1 MITSEH
7 NRFQRVGCVLI
18 PRGEVR
24 RSGIV
29 PMGALPRAGSV
40 VALLVLLVLAL
51 VSIGLGPRPAL
62 APALAPGPPV
72 VLAASASP
80 GVAPA
85 DAVSAHVSADR
96 SAADVDQSIT
106 FACSAS
112 GGTPPYVYAWTLSD
126 GGISTGPTV
135 THSFGSP
142 GTYDATCTVTDV
154 LLGIGT
160 ATKSVVISPLPSVAA
175 SVDHDLAAPG
185 TVLTFSA
192 SPSGGDGSFSYEWTF
207 DDGSSGSGAPAT
219 HAYTAAGSYQ
229 ATVTATDGNG
239 GTASSS
245 TSVTI
250 SNIGVTAGVSPTS
263 GDATTVFT
271 FTASASGGSGSP
283 YSFSWAFGDGTT
295 GTGSPASH
303 SYSAGGSYSPAVTAT
318 DSLGGTKVT
327 QTQTVS
333 VTAPPAP
340 LGASVS
346 APRQAADVGQS
357 VSFTCSATGGA
368 APYSYD
374 WTFGDGN
381 TGSGPAVNH
390 VYQSAGA
397 MTVTCTATDSASA
410 SAAASKSVDVSPSP
424 SVAAHANPSAAAPGT
439 SLTFSAQA
447 TGGPGG
453 FTDYAWSLGDG
464 ATGSG
469 IQVAHAFAQPGSY
482 QASVVVTD
490 ANGGTASGSVSVTIS
505 NIQVTASGTPA
516 SGNTDTSFE
525 FSATAT
531 GGGGDPFSYS
541 WDFGDGQSDAGPAV
555 SHRYP
560 NPGNYAPSVRATD
573 SLGAGRTVA
582 LSPIAV
588 SSLSDPPPQPLSV
601 TMSMSTSLPRINE
614 SASLSGTGHG
624 GAGGYT
630 CSWDFGDG
638 GNSTAC
644 STSHAWAAVGHYVVV
659 VTLSDSGGNRTSD
672 TRTVD
677 AQPNLGPPGGPLN
690 VTFRMSTSLAAVN
703 ETVSFIA
710 TGGGGSG
717 GYTCS
722 WDFGDN
728 TTATS
733 CSASHAWNATGSYR
747 VLLSVSD
754 SSGHH
759 GSSAQTIDVIR
770 ALTATFRV
778 GPTPAIVGETAQI
791 IAHPAGGIG
800 PYNCTW
806 DFGDGSGA
814 TGCAVSHAWTT
825 RGRYTIQLSVNDSRN
840 QSYAAAETIAV
851 ESTGLFGLP
860 LGLDLIVLATP
871 LVAVLLGFSLWKA
884 WRTRSRVPKAPD
896 SVEASVISTL
906 TGNVKRLSRWRPGR
920 GAGHRLSH
928 LPGKQPGS
936 EPDQSA
942 GAAAGPPSR

>member
-1 MITSEH
+1 MA
-7 NRFQRVGCVLI
+7 
-18 PRGEVR
+18 
-24 RSGIV
+24 
-29 PMGALPRAGSV
+29 ALARAGSV
-40 VALLVLLVLAL
+40 VALVLLLVLAL
-51 VSIGLGPRPAL
+51 VPTWAGLGAG
-62 APALAPGPPV
+62 PALAPGPPV
-72 VLAASASP
+72 VQAASASP

-96 SAADVDQSIT
+96 PAADVDQSIT

-126 GGISTGPTV
+126 GGIGTGPTV
-135 THSFGSP
+135 THSFRSP

-154 LLGIGT
+154 LLGIAT
-160 ATKSVVISPLPSVAA
+160 ASKSVVISPLPSVAA
-175 SVDHDLAAPG
+175 SVDHNLAAPG

-192 SPSGGDGSFSYEWTF
+192 SPSGGDGSFSFEWTF
-207 DDGSSGSGAPAT
+207 GDGSSGSGAPAT
-219 HAYTAAGSYQ
+219 HAYTGPGSYQ

-239 GTASSS
+239 GTASSFR
-245 TSVTI
+245 SVTI
-250 SNIGVTAGVSPTS
+250 SDISVTANVSPTS

-283 YSFSWAFGDGTT
+283 YSFSWTYGDGRT
-295 GTGSPASH
+295 GTGSPVTH
-303 SYSAGGSYSPAVTAT
+303 SYTAGGSYSPAVTTT
-318 DSLGGTKVT
+318 DSLGGTKVAP
-327 QTQTVS
+327 TQTVS
-333 VTAPPAP
+333 VSAPPAP
-340 LGASVS
+340 
-346 APRQAADVGQS
+346 
-357 VSFTCSATGGA
+357 
-368 APYSYD
+368 
-374 WTFGDGN
+374 
-381 TGSGPAVNH
+381 
-390 VYQSAGA
+390 
-397 MTVTCTATDSASA
+397 
-410 SAAASKSVDVSPSP
+410 
-424 SVAAHANPSAAAPGT
+424 

-453 FTDYAWSLGDG
+453 FTGYAWSLGDG

-469 IQVAHAFAQPGSY
+469 IRVAHAFAQPGSY

-490 ANGGTASGSVSVTIS
+490 ANGGMASGSVSVTIS

-573 SLGAGRTVA
+573 SLGAGRTVT

-588 SSLSDPPPQPLSV
+588 SSLSGPPPQPLSV
-601 TMSMSTSLPRINE
+601 TMSMSTSLPRVNE
-614 SASLSGTGHG
+614 SVSLSGTGRG

-630 CSWDFGDG
+630 CSWDLGYG
-638 GNSTAC
+638 GNLTAC

-677 AQPNLGPPGGPLN
+677 VQPNLGPPGGPLN

-728 TTATS
+728 TSATG
-733 CSASHAWNATGSYR
+733 CSSSHAWHATGSYR

-759 GSSAQTIDVIR
+759 GSSAQSVDVIV
-770 ALTATFRV
+770 ALTASFRV

-791 IAHPAGGIG
+791 IAHPTGGIG
-800 PYNCTW
+800 PYHCTW
-806 DFGDGSGA
+806 DFGDASGA
-814 TGCAVSHAWTT
+814 TGCAVSHAWTA
-825 RGRYTIQLSVNDSRN
+825 RGRYVVRLSVNDSAN
-840 QSYAAAETIAV
+840 QSYALSETIAV
-851 ESTGLFGLP
+851 EASGLLGLP
-860 LGLDLIVLATP
+860 LGLDLIVLASP
-871 LVAVLLGFSLWKA
+871 LVVAVLGFLLWKV
-884 WRTRSRVPKAPD
+884 WRTRSHVPRAPD

-906 TGNVKRLSRWRPGR
+906 MGNVKRLSRWRPRR
-920 GAGHRLSH
+920 GAGQGLSR
-928 LPGKQPGS
+928 LPGKESGP
-936 EPDQSA
+936 EADQGA
-942 GAAAGPPSR
+942 GGGDHQGPVQ

>member
-185 TVLTFSA
+185 TGLTFSA
-192 SPSGGDGSFSYEWTF
+192 SPSGGDGSFSYDWTF
-207 DDGSSGSGAPAT
+207 GDGSSGSGAPAT
-219 HAYTAAGSYQ
+219 HAYSQAGPYQ

-245 TSVTI
+245 ASVTI
-250 SNIGVTAGVSPTS
+250 SEIGVTADVSLTS
-263 GDATTVFT
+263 GDATTIFT
-271 FTASASGGSGSP
+271 FTASATGGSGAP
-283 YSFSWAFGDGTT
+283 YSFSWAFGDGMTRT
-295 GTGSPASH
+295 ASRVTH
-303 SYSAGGSYSPAVTAT
+303 PYSGGGSYSP
-318 DSLGGTKVT
+318 
-327 QTQTVS
+327 TV
-333 VTAPPAP
+333 
-340 LGASVS
+340 
-346 APRQAADVGQS
+346 
-357 VSFTCSATGGA
+357 
-368 APYSYD
+368 
-374 WTFGDGN
+374 
-381 TGSGPAVNH
+381 
-390 VYQSAGA
+390 
-397 MTVTCTATDSASA
+397 TATDSASA
-410 SAAASKSVDVSPSP
+410 TAAGSTSVDVSPSP
-424 SVAAHANPSAAAPGT
+424 SVGAYANPSAAVPGT

-453 FTDYAWSLGDG
+453 FTDYAWTLGDG
-464 ATGSG
+464 AAGSG
-469 IQVAHAFAQPGSY
+469 TQVAHAFAQPGSY
-482 QASVVVTD
+482 QASVTVTD
-490 ANGGTASGSVSVTIS
+490 TNGGTASGSVSVTIS

-516 SGNTDTSFE
+516 SGNTDTSFA

-531 GGGGDPFSYS
+531 GGGGDPFAYS
-541 WDFGDGQSDAGPAV
+541 WDFGDGQSGVGPAV

-560 NPGNYAPSVRATD
+560 SSGNYAPFVRATD
-573 SLGAGRTVA
+573 SLGASRTVA

-588 SSLSDPPPQPLSV
+588 SSVSGPPPQPLSV
-601 TMSMSTSLPRINE
+601 TMSMSTSLPRVNE
-614 SASLSGTGHG
+614 SVSLSGTGQG

-630 CSWDFGDG
+630 CTWDFGDG

-644 STSHAWAAVGHYVVV
+644 STSHAWAAVAHYALIVV
-659 VTLSDSGGNRTSD
+659 LSDSGGNRTSD
-672 TRTVD
+672 SRTVD
-677 AQPNLGPPGGPLN
+677 VQPDLGPPGGPLN
-690 VTFRMSTSLAAVN
+690 VTFRMTTSLAAVN
-703 ETVSFIA
+703 ETVSFVA

-728 TTATS
+728 TSATS

-759 GSSAQTIDVIR
+759 GSSAQTVDVIM

-825 RGRYTIQLSVNDSRN
+825 RGRYTIQLSVNDSAN

-884 WRTRSRVPKAPD
+884 WRTRSRVP
-896 SVEASVISTL
+896 
-906 TGNVKRLSRWRPGR
+906 TG
-920 GAGHRLSH
+920 
-928 LPGKQPGS
+928 PGS
-936 EPDQSA
+936 GVSRS
-942 GAAAGPPSR
+942 PS

>member
-1 MITSEH
+1 M
-7 NRFQRVGCVLI
+7 
-18 PRGEVR
+18 EVR
-24 RSGIV
+24 REGIV
-29 PMGALPRAGSV
+29 PMAALARAGSV
-40 VALLVLLVLAL
+40 VALLVLLAFVL
-51 VSIGLGPRPAL
+51 VSAGGGFGAGPTL
-62 APALAPGPPV
+62 ASGHPV
-72 VLAASASP
+72 VQAASASP

-85 DAVSAHVSADR
+85 DAVSAYVSADR

-126 GGISTGPTV
+126 GGIGAGPTV

-142 GTYDATCTVTDV
+142 GTYDATCTVTDL
-154 LLGIGT
+154 LLGIAT
-160 ATKSVVISPLPSVAA
+160 DTKSVVISPLPSVAA

-192 SPSGGDGSFSYEWTF
+192 SPSGGDGSFTFEWTF
-207 DDGSSGSGAPAT
+207 GDGSSGSGAPAT
-219 HAYTAAGSYQ
+219 HAYNQAGPYQ

-245 TSVTI
+245 ASVTI
-250 SNIGVTAGVSPTS
+250 SEIGVTADVSPMS
-263 GDATTVFT
+263 GDATTIFT
-271 FTASASGGSGSP
+271 FTASASGGSGVP
-283 YSFSWAFGDGTT
+283 YSFSWTFGDGMT
-295 GTGSPASH
+295 GTGSPVTH
-303 SYSAGGSYSPAVTAT
+303 SYSGGGSYSPTVTAS
-318 DSLGGTKVT
+318 DSLGGAKDAP
-327 QTQTVS
+327 TQTVS
-333 VTAPPAP
+333 VSAPPAP
-340 LGASVS
+340 LGATVN

-357 VSFTCSATGGA
+357 VSFTCSATGSGA
-368 APYSYD
+368 
-374 WTFGDGN
+374 
-381 TGSGPAVNH
+381 
-390 VYQSAGA
+390 
-397 MTVTCTATDSASA
+397 
-410 SAAASKSVDVSPSP
+410 
-424 SVAAHANPSAAAPGT
+424 
-439 SLTFSAQA
+439 
-447 TGGPGG
+447 
-453 FTDYAWSLGDG
+453 
-464 ATGSG
+464 
-469 IQVAHAFAQPGSY
+469 QVAHAFAQPGSY
-482 QASVVVTD
+482 QASVTVTD
-490 ANGGTASGSVSVTIS
+490 TNGGTASGSVSVTIS

-516 SGNTDTSFE
+516 SGNTDTSFA

-531 GGGGDPFSYS
+531 GGGGDPFAYS
-541 WDFGDGQSDAGPAV
+541 WDFGDGQSGVGPAV

-560 NPGNYAPSVRATD
+560 SSGNYAPFVRATD
-573 SLGAGRTVA
+573 SLGASRTVA

-588 SSLSDPPPQPLSV
+588 SSVSGPPPQPLSV
-601 TMSMSTSLPRINE
+601 TMSMSTSLPRVNE
-614 SASLSGTGHG
+614 SVSLSGTGQG

-630 CSWDFGDG
+630 CTWDFGDG

-644 STSHAWAAVGHYVVV
+644 STSHAWAAVAHYALIVV
-659 VTLSDSGGNRTSD
+659 LSDSGGNRTSD
-672 TRTVD
+672 SRTVD
-677 AQPNLGPPGGPLN
+677 VQPDLGPPGGPLN
-690 VTFRMSTSLAAVN
+690 VTFRMTTSLAAVN
-703 ETVSFIA
+703 ETVSFVA

-728 TTATS
+728 TSATS

-759 GSSAQTIDVIR
+759 GSSAQTVDVIM

-825 RGRYTIQLSVNDSRN
+825 RGRYTIQLSVNDSAN

-884 WRTRSRVPKAPD
+884 WRTRSRVP
-896 SVEASVISTL
+896 
-906 TGNVKRLSRWRPGR
+906 TG
-920 GAGHRLSH
+920 
-928 LPGKQPGS
+928 PGS
-936 EPDQSA
+936 GVSRS
-942 GAAAGPPSR
+942 PS

>member
-18 PRGEVR
+18 PCGEVR

-51 VSIGLGPRPAL
+51 LSIGLGPG
-62 APALAPGPPV
+62 PALAPGPPV

-85 DAVSAHVSADR
+85 DALSAHVSADR
-96 SAADVDQSIT
+96 PAADVDQSIT

-154 LLGIGT
+154 FLGIAT

-192 SPSGGDGSFSYEWTF
+192 SPSGGDGSFSYDWTF
-207 DDGSSGSGAPAT
+207 GDGSSGSVAPAT
-219 HAYTAAGSYQ
+219 HAYGQAGPYQ

-245 TSVTI
+245 ASVTI
-250 SNIGVTAGVSPTS
+250 SEIGVTADVSPTS
-263 GDATTVFT
+263 GDATTIFT
-271 FTASASGGSGSP
+271 FTASASGGSG
-283 YSFSWAFGDGTT
+283 
-295 GTGSPASH
+295 
-303 SYSAGGSYSPAVTAT
+303 
-318 DSLGGTKVT
+318 
-327 QTQTVS
+327 
-333 VTAPPAP
+333 
-340 LGASVS
+340 
-346 APRQAADVGQS
+346 
-357 VSFTCSATGGA
+357 
-368 APYSYD
+368 APYSLS

-381 TGSGPAVNH
+381 TGSGPAVSH

-410 SAAASKSVDVSPSP
+410 TAAGSTSVDVSPSP
-424 SVAAHANPSAAAPGT
+424 SVGAYANPSAAVPGT

-453 FTDYAWSLGDG
+453 FTDYAWSFGDG

-469 IQVAHAFAQPGSY
+469 TQVAHPFAQPGSY
-482 QASVVVTD
+482 RASVTVTD
-490 ANGGTASGSVSVTIS
+490 TNGGAASGSVSVTIS

-516 SGNTDTSFE
+516 SGDTDTSFA
-525 FSATAT
+525 FSAAAT
-531 GGGGDPFSYS
+531 RGRGDPFAYS
-541 WDFGDGQSDAGPAV
+541 WDFGDGQSGVGPAV

-560 NPGNYAPSVRATD
+560 SSRNYAPFLRATD
-573 SLGAGRTVA
+573 SLGASRTVA

-588 SSLSDPPPQPLSV
+588 SSVSGPPPQPLSV
-601 TMSMSTSLPRINE
+601 TMSMSTSLPRVNE
-614 SASLSGTGHG
+614 SVSLSGRGQG
-624 GAGGYT
+624 GAGGFPCT
-630 CSWDFGDG
+630 WGFGDG
-638 GNSTAC
+638 GSSTAC
-644 STSHAWAAVGHYVVV
+644 STSHTWACVGRLALLLF
-659 VTLSDSGGNRTSD
+659 LSSSCGNRTSD
-672 TRTVD
+672 SRTVD
-677 AQPNLGPPGGPLN
+677 VQPDLGPPGGPLN
-690 VTFRMSTSLAAVN
+690 VTFRMTTSLAAVN
-703 ETVSFIA
+703 ETVSFVA

-728 TTATS
+728 TSATS

-759 GSSAQTIDVIR
+759 GSSAQTVDVIM

-778 GPTPAIVGETAQI
+778 GPTPAIVGETAPI

-800 PYNCTW
+800 PYHCTW

-825 RGRYTIQLSVNDSRN
+825 RGRHTIQLSVNDSTN

-871 LVAVLLGFSLWKA
+871 LVAA
-884 WRTRSRVPKAPD
+884 
-896 SVEASVISTL
+896 
-906 TGNVKRLSRWRPGR
+906 
-920 GAGHRLSH
+920 
-928 LPGKQPGS
+928 LP
-936 EPDQSA
+936 
-942 GAAAGPPSR
+942 R

>member
-1 MITSEH
+1 MA
-7 NRFQRVGCVLI
+7 
-18 PRGEVR
+18 
-24 RSGIV
+24 
-29 PMGALPRAGSV
+29 ALARAGSV

-51 VSIGLGPRPAL
+51 VPTWPGLGAGPAL
-62 APALAPGPPV
+62 GPGPPV
-72 VLAASASP
+72 VQAASANS

-85 DAVSAHVSADR
+85 DALSAHVSADR
-96 SAADVDQSIT
+96 SAADVGQSIT

-126 GGISTGPTV
+126 GGIGTGPTV
-135 THSFGSP
+135 THSFSSP
-142 GTYDATCTVTDV
+142 GTYEATCTVTD
-154 LLGIGT
+154 LFLGI
-160 ATKSVVISPLPSVAA
+160 ASASKSVVISPLPSVAA

-303 SYSAGGSYSPAVTAT
+303 SYSAGGIYSPAVTAT

-368 APYSYD
+368 APYSYG

-482 QASVVVTD
+482 QANVVVTD

-560 NPGNYAPSVRATD
+560 TPGNYAPSVRATD

-588 SSLSDPPPQPLSV
+588 SSLSGPPPQPLSV
-601 TMSMSTSLPRINE
+601 TMSMSTSLPRVNE

-638 GNSTAC
+638 RNSTAC

-677 AQPNLGPPGGPLN
+677 VQPNLGPPGGPLN

-728 TTATS
+728 TSATG
-733 CSASHAWNATGSYR
+733 CSSSHAWHATGSYR

-759 GSSAQTIDVIR
+759 GSSAQSVDVIV
-770 ALTATFRV
+770 ALTASFRV

-791 IAHPAGGIG
+791 IAHPTGGIG

-806 DFGDGSGA
+806 DFGDASGA
-814 TGCAVSHAWTT
+814 TGCAVSHVWTT
-825 RGRYTIQLSVNDSRN
+825 RGRYTIQLSVNDSAN

-851 ESTGLFGLP
+851 ESSGLFGLP
-860 LGLDLIVLATP
+860 LGVDLIVLATP
-871 LVAVLLGFSLWKA
+871 LVAALLGFYLWSV
-884 WRTRSRVPKAPD
+884 WRTRRRVPRAPD
-896 SVEASVISTL
+896 SVEASVMSTL
-906 TGNVKRLSRWRPGR
+906 MGNVKRLSRWRPRR
-920 GAGHRLSH
+920 GAGHRLSR
-928 LPGKQPGS
+928 LPGKESGS
-936 EPDQSA
+936 EADQGA
-942 GAAAGPPSR
+942 GGGDHQGPVQ

>member
-18 PRGEVR
+18 PCGEVR

-51 VSIGLGPRPAL
+51 LSIGLGPG
-62 APALAPGPPV
+62 PALAPGPPV

-85 DAVSAHVSADR
+85 DALSAHVSADR
-96 SAADVDQSIT
+96 PAADVDQSIT

-135 THSFGSP
+135 THSFRSP

-154 LLGIGT
+154 FLGIAT

-192 SPSGGDGSFSYEWTF
+192 SPSGGDGSFSYDWTF
-207 DDGSSGSGAPAT
+207 GDGSSGSGAPAT
-219 HAYTAAGSYQ
+219 HAYDQAGPYQ

-245 TSVTI
+245 AWVTI
-250 SNIGVTAGVSPTS
+250 SEIGVTADVSPTS
-263 GDATTVFT
+263 GDATTIFT
-271 FTASASGGSGSP
+271 FTASASGGSGAP
-283 YSFSWAFGDGTT
+283 YSFSWTFGDGMT
-295 GTGSPASH
+295 GTGSPVTH
-303 SYSAGGSYSPAVTAT
+303 SYSGGGSYSPTVTAS
-318 DSLGGTKVT
+318 DSLGGAKDAP
-327 QTQTVS
+327 TQTVS
-333 VTAPPAP
+333 VSAPPAP
-340 LGASVS
+340 LGATVN
-346 APRQAADVGQS
+346 APRRAADVDQS
-357 VSFTCSATGGA
+357 VSFTCSATGGT
-368 APYSYD
+368 APYSYA

-381 TGSGPAVNH
+381 TGSGPAVSH

-410 SAAASKSVDVSPSP
+410 TAAGSTSVDVSPSP
-424 SVAAHANPSAAAPGT
+424 SVGAYANPSAAVPGT

-447 TGGPGG
+447 TGGP
-453 FTDYAWSLGDG
+453 
-464 ATGSG
+464 
-469 IQVAHAFAQPGSY
+469 
-482 QASVVVTD
+482 
-490 ANGGTASGSVSVTIS
+490 
-505 NIQVTASGTPA
+505 
-516 SGNTDTSFE
+516 
-525 FSATAT
+525 
-531 GGGGDPFSYS
+531 
-541 WDFGDGQSDAGPAV
+541 AG

-560 NPGNYAPSVRATD
+560 SSGNYAPFVRATD
-573 SLGAGRTVA
+573 SLGASRTVA

-588 SSLSDPPPQPLSV
+588 SSVSGPPPQPLSV
-601 TMSMSTSLPRINE
+601 TMSMSTSLPRVNE
-614 SASLSGTGHG
+614 SVSLSGRGQG

-630 CSWDFGDG
+630 CTWDFGDG
-638 GNSTAC
+638 GSSTAC
-644 STSHAWAAVGHYVVV
+644 STSHAWGAVGHYALIVV
-659 VTLSDSGGNRTSD
+659 LSDSGGNRTSD
-672 TRTVD
+672 SRTVD
-677 AQPNLGPPGGPLN
+677 VQPDLGPPGGPLN
-690 VTFRMSTSLAAVN
+690 VTFRMTTSLAAVN
-703 ETVSFIA
+703 ETVSFVE

-728 TTATS
+728 ASATS

-759 GSSAQTIDVIR
+759 GSSAQTVDVIM

-778 GPTPAIVGETAQI
+778 GPTPAIVGETAPI

-800 PYNCTW
+800 PYHCTW

-825 RGRYTIQLSVNDSRN
+825 RGRHTIQLSVNDSTN

-871 LVAVLLGFSLWKA
+871 LVAA
-884 WRTRSRVPKAPD
+884 
-896 SVEASVISTL
+896 
-906 TGNVKRLSRWRPGR
+906 
-920 GAGHRLSH
+920 
-928 LPGKQPGS
+928 LP
-936 EPDQSA
+936 
-942 GAAAGPPSR
+942 R

>member
-1 MITSEH
+1 MA
-7 NRFQRVGCVLI
+7 
-18 PRGEVR
+18 
-24 RSGIV
+24 
-29 PMGALPRAGSV
+29 ALARAGSV
-40 VALLVLLVLAL
+40 VALVLLLVLAL
-51 VSIGLGPRPAL
+51 VPTWAGLGAG
-62 APALAPGPPV
+62 PALAPGPQV
-72 VLAASASP
+72 VQAASASP

-126 GGISTGPTV
+126 GGIGTGPTV

-154 LLGIGT
+154 LLGIAT
-160 ATKSVVISPLPSVAA
+160 ASKSVVISPLPSVAA
-175 SVDHDLAAPG
+175 SVDHNLAAPG

-192 SPSGGDGSFSYEWTF
+192 SPSGGDGSFSFEWTF
-207 DDGSSGSGAPAT
+207 GDGSSGSGAPAT
-219 HAYTAAGSYQ
+219 HAYTGPGSYQ

-239 GTASSS
+239 GTASSFR
-245 TSVTI
+245 SVTI
-250 SNIGVTAGVSPTS
+250 SDISVTANVSPTS

-283 YSFSWAFGDGTT
+283 YSFSWTYGDRTT
-295 GTGSPASH
+295 GTGSPVTH
-303 SYSAGGSYSPAVTAT
+303 SYTAGGSYSPAVTAT
-318 DSLGGTKVT
+318 DSLGGTKIAP
-327 QTQTVS
+327 TQTVS
-333 VTAPPAP
+333 VSAPPAP
-340 LGASVS
+340 LGATVN

-368 APYSYD
+368 APYSYG

-381 TGSGPAVNH
+381 AGSGSAVSH

-410 SAAASKSVDVSPSP
+410 TAAASTTVDVSSSP
-424 SVAAHANPSAAAPGT
+424 SVAAYANPSAAAPGT
-439 SLTFSAQA
+439 SLRFSAQA

-453 FTDYAWSLGDG
+453 FTGYAWSLGDG

-505 NIQVTASGTPA
+505 NIQVTASGAPA
-516 SGNTDTSFE
+516 SGSTDTAFE

-541 WDFGDGQSDAGPAV
+541 WDFGDGQSGAGPAV

-560 NPGNYAPSVRATD
+560 NPDNYAPFVRATD
-573 SLGAGRTVA
+573 SWGASRMVA

-588 SSLSDPPPQPLSV
+588 SSVSGPPPQPLSV
-601 TMSMSTSLPRINE
+601 TMSMSTSLPRVNE
-614 SASLSGTGHG
+614 SVSLSGTGRG

-630 CSWDFGDG
+630 CTWDFSDG

-659 VTLSDSGGNRTSD
+659 VVLSDSGGNRTSD

-677 AQPNLGPPGGPLN
+677 VQPNLGPPGGPLN
-690 VTFRMSTSLAAVN
+690 VTFRMTTSLAAVN

-728 TTATS
+728 TSATG

-747 VLLSVSD
+747 VLLSVTD

-759 GSSAQTIDVIR
+759 GSSAQSVDVIM
-770 ALTATFRV
+770 ALIASFRV

-791 IAHPAGGIG
+791 IAHPTGGIG

-806 DFGDGSGA
+806 DFGDASGA
-814 TGCAVSHAWTT
+814 TGCAVSHAWTA
-825 RGRYTIQLSVNDSRN
+825 RGRYVVRLSVNDSAN
-840 QSYAAAETIAV
+840 QSYALSETIAV
-851 ESTGLFGLP
+851 EASGLLGLP
-860 LGLDLIVLATP
+860 LGLDLIVLASP
-871 LVAVLLGFSLWKA
+871 LVVAVLGFFLWKV
-884 WRTRSRVPKAPD
+884 WRTRSHVPRAPD

-906 TGNVKRLSRWRPGR
+906 MGNVKRLSRWRPRR
-920 GAGHRLSH
+920 GAGQGLSR
-928 LPGKQPGS
+928 LPGKESGS
-936 EPDQSA
+936 EADQGA
-942 GAAAGPPSR
+942 GGGDHQGPVQ

>member
-1 MITSEH
+1 MA
-7 NRFQRVGCVLI
+7 
-18 PRGEVR
+18 
-24 RSGIV
+24 
-29 PMGALPRAGSV
+29 ALARAESV
-40 VALLVLLVLAL
+40 VALVMLLVLGL
-51 VSIGLGPRPAL
+51 VPTWAGLGAG
-62 APALAPGPPV
+62 PALAPGPPIV
-72 VLAASASP
+72 QAASASP
-80 GVAPA
+80 GVALA
-85 DAVSAHVSADR
+85 DALSAHVSADR

-126 GGISTGPTV
+126 GGIGTGPTV

-142 GTYDATCTVTDV
+142 GPYDATCTVTDV
-154 LLGIGT
+154 LLGI
-160 ATKSVVISPLPSVAA
+160 ASASKSVVISPLPSVTA
-175 SVDHDLAAPG
+175 SVDHNLAAPG

-192 SPSGGDGSFSYEWTF
+192 SPSGGDGSFSFEWTF
-207 DDGSSGSGAPAT
+207 GDGSSGSGAPAT

-239 GTASSS
+239 GTASSFR
-245 TSVTI
+245 SVTI
-250 SNIGVTAGVSPTS
+250 SDISVTANVSPTS

-283 YSFSWAFGDGTT
+283 YSFSWTYGDRTT
-295 GTGSPASH
+295 GTGSPVTH
-303 SYSAGGSYSPAVTAT
+303 SYTAGGSYSPAVTAT
-318 DSLGGTKVT
+318 DSLGGTKIAP
-327 QTQTVS
+327 TQTVS
-333 VTAPPAP
+333 VSAPPAP
-340 LGASVS
+340 LGATVN

-368 APYSYD
+368 APYSYR

-381 TGSGPAVNH
+381 AGSGSAVSH

-397 MTVTCTATDSASA
+397 MTVTCMATDSASA
-410 SAAASKSVDVSPSP
+410 TAAASTSVDVSSSP
-424 SVAAHANPSAAAPGT
+424 SVAAYANPSAAAPGT

-453 FTDYAWSLGDG
+453 FTGYAWSLGDG

-469 IQVAHAFAQPGSY
+469 IQVAHAFAQPASY

-541 WDFGDGQSDAGPAV
+541 WDFGDGQSGVGPAA
-555 SHRYP
+555 SHGYP
-560 NPGNYAPSVRATD
+560 NPGNYAPFVRATD
-573 SLGAGRTVA
+573 SLGASRMVA

-588 SSLSDPPPQPLSV
+588 SSVSGPPPQPLSV
-601 TMSMSTSLPRINE
+601 TMSMSTSLPRVNE
-614 SASLSGTGHG
+614 SVSLSGTGRG

-630 CSWDFGDG
+630 C
-638 GNSTAC
+638 T
-644 STSHAWAAVGHYVVV
+644 
-659 VTLSDSGGNRTSD
+659 
-672 TRTVD
+672 
-677 AQPNLGPPGGPLN
+677 
-690 VTFRMSTSLAAVN
+690 
-703 ETVSFIA
+703 
-710 TGGGGSG
+710 
-717 GYTCS
+717 

-728 TTATS
+728 TSATG

-747 VLLSVSD
+747 VLLSVID

-759 GSSAQTIDVIR
+759 GSSAQSVDVIM
-770 ALTATFRV
+770 ALIASFRV

-791 IAHPAGGIG
+791 IAHPTGGIG

-806 DFGDGSGA
+806 DFGDASGA

-825 RGRYTIQLSVNDSRN
+825 RGRYVIRLSVNDSAN
-840 QSYAAAETIAV
+840 QSYSVSETIAV
-851 ESTGLFGLP
+851 ESSGLFGLP
-860 LGLDLIVLATP
+860 LGLDLIVLASP
-871 LVAVLLGFSLWKA
+871 LVVAGLGFLLWKV
-884 WRTRSRVPKAPD
+884 WRTRSHVPRAPD
-896 SVEASVISTL
+896 SVEASVMSTL
-906 TGNVKRLSRWRPGR
+906 MGNVKRLSRWRPRR
-920 GAGHRLSH
+920 GAGQGLSR
-928 LPGKQPGS
+928 LPGKESGS
-936 EPDQSA
+936 EADQGA
-942 GAAAGPPSR
+942 GGSDHQGPVQ

>member
-1 MITSEH
+1 MA
-7 NRFQRVGCVLI
+7 
-18 PRGEVR
+18 
-24 RSGIV
+24 
-29 PMGALPRAGSV
+29 ALARAGSV

-51 VSIGLGPRPAL
+51 VPTWTGPGAGPV
-62 APALAPGPPV
+62 LAPGPPAV
-72 VLAASASP
+72 QAASATP

-85 DAVSAHVSADR
+85 DALSAHVSADR
-96 SAADVDQSIT
+96 SAADVGQSIT

-126 GGISTGPTV
+126 GGIGTGPTI

-154 LLGIGT
+154 LLGI
-160 ATKSVVISPLPSVAA
+160 ASASKSVVISPLPSVVA

-185 TVLTFSA
+185 TVLKFSA
-192 SPSGGDGSFSYEWTF
+192 SPSGGDGSFSYQWTF
-207 DDGSSGSGAPAT
+207 GDDSSGSGAPAT

-250 SNIGVTAGVSPTS
+250 SDIGVTANVSPTS

-295 GTGSPASH
+295 GTGSPVTH
-303 SYSAGGSYSPAVTAT
+303 SYSAGGSYSPAATAT

-368 APYSYD
+368 APYAYG

-381 TGSGPAVNH
+381 TGSGPAVSH

-397 MTVTCTATDSASA
+397 MTVTCTATDSSSA

-424 SVAAHANPSAAAPGT
+424 SVAAYANPSAAAPGT

-453 FTDYAWSLGDG
+453 FTGYAWSLGDG

-469 IQVAHAFAQPGSY
+469 TQVAHAFAQPGSY

-505 NIQVTASGTPA
+505 NLQVTASGTPA

-541 WDFGDGQSDAGPAV
+541 WDFGDGQSGVGPAV

-560 NPGNYAPSVRATD
+560 NPGNYAPFVRATD

-588 SSLSDPPPQPLSV
+588 SSLSGPPPQPLSV
-601 TMSMSTSLPRINE
+601 TMSMSTSLPRVNE
-614 SASLSGTGHG
+614 SVSLSGTGRG

-630 CSWDFGDG
+630 CTWDFGDR

-644 STSHAWAAVGHYVVV
+644 STSHAWAAIGHYVVV
-659 VTLSDSGGNRTSD
+659 VVLSDSGGNRTSD
-672 TRTVD
+672 TRTLDV
-677 AQPNLGPPGGPLN
+677 QPDLGPPGGPLN
-690 VTFRMSTSLAAVN
+690 VTFRMTTSLAAVN
-703 ETVSFIA
+703 ETVSFVA

-728 TTATS
+728 TTAPG

-759 GSSAQTIDVIR
+759 GSSAQSVDVIM
-770 ALTATFRV
+770 ALTASFRV
-778 GPTPAIVGETAQI
+778 GPSPAIVGETAQI

-825 RGRYTIQLSVNDSRN
+825 RGRYTIELSVNDSAN
-840 QSYAAAETIAV
+840 QSYSAAETIAV
-851 ESTGLFGLP
+851 ESSGLFGLP

-871 LVAVLLGFSLWKA
+871 LVAAALGFFLWRA
-884 WRTRSRVPKAPD
+884 WRSRSRVPKAPD

-920 GAGHRLSH
+920 GAGHRLSR
-928 LPGKQPGS
+928 LPGKESGS
-936 EPDQSA
+936 EADQSA
-942 GAAAGPPSR
+942 GGGDHQGPVQ

>member
-1 MITSEH
+1 
-7 NRFQRVGCVLI
+7 
-18 PRGEVR
+18 
-24 RSGIV
+24 
-29 PMGALPRAGSV
+29 MGALPRAGSV
-40 VALLVLLVLAL
+40 AALLVLLVLAL
-51 VSIGLGPRPAL
+51 LSIGLGPRPAL

-80 GVAPA
+80 AVAPA

-175 SVDHDLAAPG
+175 SVDHDVAAPG

-192 SPSGGDGSFSYEWTF
+192 SPSGGDGSFSYDWTF
-207 DDGSSGSGAPAT
+207 GDGSSGSGAPAT
-219 HAYTAAGSYQ
+219 HAYSQAGPYQ

-245 TSVTI
+245 ASVTI
-250 SNIGVTAGVSPTS
+250 SEIGVTADVSPTS
-263 GDATTVFT
+263 GDATTIFT
-271 FTASASGGSGSP
+271 FTASASGGSGAP
-283 YSFSWAFGDGTT
+283 YSFSWAFGDGMT
-295 GTGSPASH
+295 GTGSPVTH
-303 SYSAGGSYSPAVTAT
+303 SYSGGGSYSPTVTAT
-318 DSLGGTKVT
+318 DSLGGAKDAPT
-327 QTQTVS
+327 QSVS
-333 VTAPPAP
+333 VSAPPAP
-340 LGASVS
+340 LGATVN

-357 VSFTCSATGGA
+357 VSFTCSATGGT
-368 APYSYD
+368 APYSYV

-381 TGSGPAVNH
+381 TGGGPAVSH

-410 SAAASKSVDVSPSP
+410 TAAGSTSVDVSPSP
-424 SVAAHANPSAAAPGT
+424 SVGAYANPSAAVPGT

-453 FTDYAWSLGDG
+453 FTDYAWTLGDG

-469 IQVAHAFAQPGSY
+469 TQVAHAFAQPGSY
-482 QASVVVTD
+482 QASVTVTD
-490 ANGGTASGSVSVTIS
+490 TNGGTASGSVSVTIS

-516 SGNTDTSFE
+516 SGNTDTSFA

-531 GGGGDPFSYS
+531 GGGGDPFAYS
-541 WDFGDGQSDAGPAV
+541 WDFGDGQSGVGPAV

-560 NPGNYAPSVRATD
+560 SSGNYAPFVRATD
-573 SLGAGRTVA
+573 SLGASRTVA

-588 SSLSDPPPQPLSV
+588 SSVSGPPPQPLSV
-601 TMSMSTSLPRINE
+601 TMSMSTSLPRVNE
-614 SASLSGTGHG
+614 SVSLSGTGQG

-630 CSWDFGDG
+630 CTWDFGDG

-644 STSHAWAAVGHYVVV
+644 STSHAWAAVAHYALIVV
-659 VTLSDSGGNRTSD
+659 LSDSGGNRTSD
-672 TRTVD
+672 SRTVD
-677 AQPNLGPPGGPLN
+677 VQPDLGPPGGPLN
-690 VTFRMSTSLAAVN
+690 VTFRMTTSLAAVN
-703 ETVSFIA
+703 ETVSFVA

-728 TTATS
+728 TSATS

-759 GSSAQTIDVIR
+759 GSSAQTVDVIM
-770 ALTATFRV
+770 ALTASFRV

-791 IAHPAGGIG
+791 IAHPTGGIG

-806 DFGDGSGA
+806 DFGDASGA

-825 RGRYTIQLSVNDSRN
+825 RGRYTIQLSVNDSAN

-920 GAGHRLSH
+920 GAGHRLSR

-936 EPDQSA
+936 EADQSA
-942 GAAAGPPSR
+942 GGGDHQGPVK

>member
-1 MITSEH
+1 MITNEH

-18 PRGEVR
+18 PPGEVR
-24 RSGIV
+24 RV
-29 PMGALPRAGSV
+29 RDRADGSPC
-40 VALLVLLVLAL
+40 AGRERRSTAR
-51 VSIGLGPRPAL
+51 GTRP
-62 APALAPGPPV
+62 G
-72 VLAASASP
+72 S
-80 GVAPA
+80 
-85 DAVSAHVSADR
+85 R
-96 SAADVDQSIT
+96 ADVDRTRGRTS
-106 FACSAS
+106 SR
-112 GGTPPYVYAWTLSD
+112 
-126 GGISTGPTV
+126 TG
-135 THSFGSP
+135 
-142 GTYDATCTVTDV
+142 A
-154 LLGIGT
+154 LGR
-160 ATKSVVISPLPSVAA
+160 
-175 SVDHDLAAPG
+175 
-185 TVLTFSA
+185 
-192 SPSGGDGSFSYEWTF
+192 PSGFGEPRGRTRRRTQRSCQRGSFRRRCRSEHHVRVQRIRRHTAVRLCVDPQRRGHRDGS
-207 DDGSSGSGAPAT
+207 DDHPLVRV
-219 HAYTAAGSYQ
+219 AG
-229 ATVTATDGNG
+229 NLP
-239 GTASSS
+239 
-245 TSVTI
+245 
-250 SNIGVTAGVSPTS
+250 PTC
-263 GDATTVFT
+263 GDATTGFT
-271 FTASASGGSGSP
+271 FTASSSGGSGSP

-295 GTGSPASH
+295 GTGSPVTH

-333 VTAPPAP
+333 VAPPPAP
-340 LGASVS
+340 LGASLS
-346 APRQAADVGQS
+346 ASRQVADVGQS

-368 APYSYD
+368 APYSYG

-381 TGSGPAVNH
+381 TGSGPAVSH

-397 MTVTCTATDSASA
+397 MTVTCTATDSSSA

-424 SVAAHANPSAAAPGT
+424 SVAAYANPSAAAPGT

-453 FTDYAWSLGDG
+453 FTGYAWSLGDG
-464 ATGSG
+464 ETGSG

-505 NIQVTASGTPA
+505 NLQVTASGTPA

-541 WDFGDGQSDAGPAV
+541 WDFGDGQSGVGPAV

-560 NPGNYAPSVRATD
+560 NPGNYAPFVRATD

-582 LSPIAV
+582 LSPIAL
-588 SSLSDPPPQPLSV
+588 SSLSGPPPQPLSV
-601 TMSMSTSLPRINE
+601 TTSMSTSLPRVNE
-614 SASLSGTGHG
+614 SVSLSGTGRG

-630 CSWDFGDG
+630 CTWDFGDG

-644 STSHAWAAVGHYVVV
+644 STSHAWAAIGHYVVV
-659 VTLSDSGGNRTSD
+659 VVLSDSGGNRTSD
-672 TRTVD
+672 TRTLDV
-677 AQPNLGPPGGPLN
+677 QPDLGPPGGPLN
-690 VTFRMSTSLAAVN
+690 VTFRMTTSLAAVN
-703 ETVSFIA
+703 ETVSFVA

-728 TTATS
+728 TTAPG

-759 GSSAQTIDVIR
+759 GSSAQSVDVIM
-770 ALTATFRV
+770 ALTASFRV
-778 GPTPAIVGETAQI
+778 GPSPAIVGETAQI
-791 IAHPAGGIG
+791 IAHPTGGIG

-806 DFGDGSGA
+806 DFGDASGA

-825 RGRYTIQLSVNDSRN
+825 RGRYVVRLSVDDSAN
-840 QSYAAAETIAV
+840 QSYALSETIAV
-851 ESTGLFGLP
+851 EASGLLGLP
-860 LGLDLIVLATP
+860 PGLDLIVLASP
-871 LVAVLLGFSLWKA
+871 LVVAVLGFFLWKV
-884 WRTRSRVPKAPD
+884 WRTRSHVPRAPD

-906 TGNVKRLSRWRPGR
+906 MGNVKRLSRWRPRR
-920 GAGHRLSH
+920 GAGQGLSR
-928 LPGKQPGS
+928 LPGKESGS
-936 EPDQSA
+936 EADQGA
-942 GAAAGPPSR
+942 GGGDHQGPVQ

>member
-1 MITSEH
+1 MA
-7 NRFQRVGCVLI
+7 
-18 PRGEVR
+18 
-24 RSGIV
+24 
-29 PMGALPRAGSV
+29 ALARAGSV
-40 VALLVLLVLAL
+40 VALVMLLVLGL
-51 VSIGLGPRPAL
+51 VPTWAGLGVG
-62 APALAPGPPV
+62 PALAPGPPV
-72 VLAASASP
+72 VRTASASP

-96 SAADVDQSIT
+96 SAADVDQTIT

-126 GGISTGPTV
+126 GGIGTGPTV

-142 GTYDATCTVTDV
+142 GTYDATCTVTDL
-154 LLGIGT
+154 LLGIAT
-160 ATKSVVISPLPSVAA
+160 ASKSVVISPLPSVAA

-192 SPSGGDGSFSYEWTF
+192 SPSGGDGSFSFEWTF
-207 DDGSSGSGAPAT
+207 GDGSSGSGAPAT
-219 HAYTAAGSYQ
+219 HAYTGPGSYQ
-229 ATVTATDGNG
+229 ATVILTDGNG
-239 GTASSS
+239 GTASSF
-245 TSVTI
+245 TPVTI
-250 SNIGVTAGVSPTS
+250 SAIGVTADVSPAN

-283 YSFSWAFGDGTT
+283 YSFSWTFGDGTT
-295 GTGSPASH
+295 GTGSPVTH
-303 SYSAGGSYSPAVTAT
+303 SYTAGGSYSPAVTAT
-318 DSLGGTKVT
+318 DSLGGAKVAP
-327 QTQTVS
+327 TQTVS
-333 VTAPPAP
+333 VSAPPAP

-368 APYSYD
+368 APYSYG

-381 TGSGPAVNH
+381 TGSGAAVSH

-397 MTVTCTATDSASA
+397 MTVTCTATDSASGT
-410 SAAASKSVDVSPSP
+410 AAASTSVDVSPSP
-424 SVAAHANPSAAAPGT
+424 SVAANANPSAAAPGT

-469 IQVAHAFAQPGSY
+469 VQVAHAFAQPGSY

-505 NIQVTASGTPA
+505 NNQVTASGAPA
-516 SGNTDTSFE
+516 SGNTDTAFE

-541 WDFGDGQSDAGPAV
+541 WDFGDGQAGVGPAV

-560 NPGNYAPSVRATD
+560 NPGNYAPFVRATD
-573 SLGAGRTVA
+573 SLGASRVVA

-588 SSLSDPPPQPLSV
+588 SSVSGPPPQPLSV
-601 TMSMSTSLPRINE
+601 TMSMSTSLPRVNE
-614 SASLSGTGHG
+614 SVSLSGTGRG

-630 CSWDFGDG
+630 CTWDFGDG
-638 GNSTAC
+638 GTSTAC

-659 VTLSDSGGNRTSD
+659 VALSDSGGNRTSD
-672 TRTVD
+672 TRAVD
-677 AQPNLGPPGGPLN
+677 VQPDLGPPGGPLN
-690 VTFRMSTSLAAVN
+690 VTFRMTTSLAAVN

-728 TTATS
+728 TS
-733 CSASHAWNATGSYR
+733 EMGCSASHAWNATGSYR
-747 VLLSVSD
+747 VLLSVTD

-759 GSSAQTIDVIR
+759 GSSAQSVDVIM
-770 ALTATFRV
+770 ALTASFRV

-791 IAHPAGGIG
+791 IAHPTGGIG

-806 DFGDGSGA
+806 DFGDASGA

-825 RGRYTIQLSVNDSRN
+825 RGRYVIRLSVNDSAN
-840 QSYAAAETIAV
+840 QSYALSETIAV
-851 ESTGLFGLP
+851 EASGLFGLP
-860 LGLDLIVLATP
+860 LGLDLIVLASP
-871 LVAVLLGFSLWKA
+871 LVAAVLAFSLWKV
-884 WRTRSRVPKAPD
+884 WRTRSRVPRAPD

-906 TGNVKRLSRWRPGR
+906 MGNVKRLSRWRPRR
-920 GAGHRLSH
+920 GAGHRLSR
-928 LPGKQPGS
+928 LPGKESGS
-936 EPDQSA
+936 EADQGA
-942 GAAAGPPSR
+942 GGGDHQGPVQ

>member
-1 MITSEH
+1 MAALA
-7 NRFQRVGCVLI
+7 RAR
-18 PRGEVR
+18 
-24 RSGIV
+24 GIV
-29 PMGALPRAGSV
+29 ALV
-40 VALLVLLVLAL
+40 MLLVLAL
-51 VSIGLGPRPAL
+51 VPTWAGLGAG
-62 APALAPGPPV
+62 PALAPGPPV
-72 VLAASASP
+72 VQAASASP
-80 GVAPA
+80 GVSPA
-85 DAVSAHVSADR
+85 DALSAHVSADR

-126 GGISTGPTV
+126 GGIGTGPTV

-154 LLGIGT
+154 LLGIAT
-160 ATKSVVISPLPSVAA
+160 ASKSVVVSPLPSVAA

-207 DDGSSGSGAPAT
+207 GDGSSGSGAPAT
-219 HAYTAAGSYQ
+219 HAYTGPGSYQ

-250 SNIGVTAGVSPTS
+250 SAIGVTADVSPTS

-283 YSFSWAFGDGTT
+283 YSFTWTFGDGTT
-295 GTGSPASH
+295 GTGSPVTH
-303 SYSAGGSYSPAVTAT
+303 SYTAGGSYSPAVTAT
-318 DSLGGTKVT
+318 DSLGGAKVAP
-327 QTQTVS
+327 TQTVS
-333 VTAPPAP
+333 VSAPPAP
-340 LGASVS
+340 LGATVN

-368 APYSYD
+368 APYSYG

-381 TGSGPAVNH
+381 AGSGSAVSH

-397 MTVTCTATDSASA
+397 MTVTCTATDSASGT
-410 SAAASKSVDVSPSP
+410 AAASTSVDVSSSP
-424 SVAAHANPSAAAPGT
+424 AAAAYANPSAAAPGT

-482 QASVVVTD
+482 QARVVVTD
-490 ANGGTASGSVSVTIS
+490 ANGGTASGSVSVAIS
-505 NIQVTASGTPA
+505 NIQVTASGAPA

-541 WDFGDGQSDAGPAV
+541 WDFGDGQSGVGPGV

-560 NPGNYAPSVRATD
+560 NPGNYAPFVRATD
-573 SLGAGRTVA
+573 SLGASRMVA

-588 SSLSDPPPQPLSV
+588 SSLSGPPPQPLSV
-601 TMSMSTSLPRINE
+601 TMSMSTSLPRVNE
-614 SASLSGTGHG
+614 SVSLSGTGRG

-630 CSWDFGDG
+630 CRWDFSDG

-659 VTLSDSGGNRTSD
+659 VVLSDSGGNRTSD
-672 TRTVD
+672 TRAVD
-677 AQPNLGPPGGPLN
+677 VQPDLGPPGGPLN
-690 VTFRMSTSLAAVN
+690 VTFRMTTSLTAVN
-703 ETVSFIA
+703 ETVSFVA

-728 TTATS
+728 TSGTG

-747 VLLSVSD
+747 VLLSVTD

-759 GSSAQTIDVIR
+759 GSSSQSVDVIM
-770 ALTATFRV
+770 ALIASFRV
-778 GPTPAIVGETAQI
+778 GPTPAIVGETAQL
-791 IAHPAGGIG
+791 IAHPTGGIG

-825 RGRYTIQLSVNDSRN
+825 RGRYVIRLSVNDSAN
-840 QSYAAAETIAV
+840 QSFALSETIAV
-851 ESTGLFGLP
+851 EASGLFGLP
-860 LGLDLIVLATP
+860 LGLDLLVLASP
-871 LVAVLLGFSLWKA
+871 IGVAVLGFYLWKV
-884 WRTRSRVPKAPD
+884 WRTRSRVPRAPD
-896 SVEASVISTL
+896 SVEASVMSTL
-906 TGNVKRLSRWRPGR
+906 MGNVKRLSRWRPGR
-920 GAGHRLSH
+920 GAGHRLSR
-928 LPGKQPGS
+928 LPGKESGS
-936 EPDQSA
+936 EADQSA
-942 GAAAGPPSR
+942 GGGDHQGPVQ